1 MAANGDETP
10 AENDCPVPRRPR
22 GRTLYSTIGGG
33 AAATAIFFGGALPI
47 TLLVIGVV
55 LIAVLG
61 IVAFA
66 LLGRGDERTP
76 FERLMFLLGLLFGD
90 PSGMVLDM
98 QRTGQARQDIHADKG
113 RASLSAVEAP
123 TKNEAS

>member
-1 MAANGDETP
+1 MAANGGETP

-22 GRTLYSTIGGG
+22 GRTLYSTVGGG
-33 AAATAIFFGGALPI
+33 AAATAVFFGGALPI

-55 LIAVLG
+55 LIAVLV

-90 PSGMVLDM
+90 PSGMLLDM
-98 QRTGQARQDIHADKG
+98 RRASQGRQDIHADRGKD
-113 RASLSAVEAP
+113 
-123 TKNEAS
+123 EAS